1 MIILA
6 IMILIGLH
14 KYPEEKVNFANL
26 NQTGNMKY
34 IKFIITTIQIS
45 IIWWIMSVKTDKI
58 TEAKFQE
65 SAAK

>member
-45 IIWWIMSVKTDKI
+45 IIWWIISVKTDKI